1 MNVTLH
7 RREFIT
13 LLGGS
18 AAAWPR
24 AARAQQGERIRRI
37 GVLLPHTEGDAEAQA
52 RVMTFRRALQELGW
66 IDGRNVRFDQRFA
79 ANLPDRIRAQV
90 AELVG
95 LAPDVILADSTQV
108 LSALQEATQ
117 TLPVVFVQV
126 GDPVAGGLVPSLAR
140 PSGNITG
147 FTNFEQAMGGK
158 WLGLLKEIAPNVT
171 RVAVIYN
178 DPQSTLTAGL
188 MSAIEA
194 GAPSVGIQ
202 LFPSRVRDR
211 AEIERAID
219 VFGRGSNGGVLVV
232 PSPFTTVH
240 RDLIVALVA
249 KHVIPAVYPY
259 RFFAMSGGLMAYGS
273 ETLDPFR
280 HAASYVDRILRGA
293 KPADLPVQAPTKFEL
308 VINMKTAKALGL
320 TVPLTLQVAADEVI
334 E

>member
-1 MNVTLH
+1 
-7 RREFIT
+7 
-13 LLGGS
+13 
-18 AAAWPR
+18 
-24 AARAQQGERIRRI
+24 
-37 GVLLPHTEGDAEAQA
+37 
-52 RVMTFRRALQELGW
+52 
-66 IDGRNVRFDQRFA
+66 
-79 ANLPDRIRAQV
+79 
-90 AELVG
+90 
-95 LAPDVILADSTQV
+95 
-108 LSALQEATQ
+108 
-117 TLPVVFVQV
+117 VFVQV
-126 GDPVAGGLVPSLAR
+126 GDPVASGLVPSLAR

-249 KHVIPAVYPY
+249 KHAIPAVYPY

>member
-1 MNVTLH
+1 MR

-13 LLGGS
+13 LLGG

-24 AARAQQGERIRRI
+24 AARAQQPGPMRRM
-37 GVLLPHTEGDAEAQA
+37 GVLLPHTESDPEAQA
-52 RVMTFRRALQELGW
+52 RVATFRQALQELGW
-66 IDGRNVRFDQRFA
+66 TDGRNIRIDHRFA
-79 ANLPDRIRAQV
+79 ANLPDRVGAYA

-95 LAPDVILADSTQV
+95 LMPDVILADSTQV
-108 LSALQEATQ
+108 VSALQEATR

-126 GDPVAGGLVPSLAR
+126 GDPVASGLVPSLAR
-140 PSGNITG
+140 PNGNITG

-158 WLGLLKEIAPNVT
+158 WLGLLKEIAPKVT
-171 RVAVIYN
+171 RVAVLFN
-178 DPQSTLTAGL
+178 DPQSSLTAGL

-194 GAPSVGIQ
+194 GAPSVHIQ

-211 AEIERAID
+211 TEIERAID
-219 VFGRGSNGGVLVV
+219 AFGRGSNSGVLVL

-240 RDLIVALVA
+240 RDLIVGLVA
-249 KHVIPAVYPY
+249 KHLIPAVYPY
-259 RFFAMSGGLMAYGS
+259 RFFATSGGLMAYGS

-280 HAASYVDRILRGA
+280 RAASYVDRILRGE
-293 KPADLPVQAPTKFEL
+293 KPTDLPVQAPIKFEL